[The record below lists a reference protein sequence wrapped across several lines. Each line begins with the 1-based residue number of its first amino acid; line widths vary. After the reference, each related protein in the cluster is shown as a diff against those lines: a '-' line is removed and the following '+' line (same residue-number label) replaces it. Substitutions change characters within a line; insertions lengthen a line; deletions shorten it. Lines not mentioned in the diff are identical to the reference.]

1 MFLSSLKSL
10 SQKKLIPQLRSLT
23 QIKQKSL
30 FGTER
35 SLLRIRTKSKQQPM
49 MCKPLCHPMTSRKIT
64 EGGRVGGKK
73 NKTVQYKISGV
84 RLRWKMTWNETQNSW
99 SLILEG
105 VCCVWIA
112 LGKQTSRLTEIT
124 ALILCARVIKALG
137 SRLKSFTLQL
147 TGFVLDCSSSTPWL
161 HFVYSR
167 LVCLRPIEIF
177 KLYVYLHCLL
187 TICVSGQEEPPR
199 RMFYGS
205 GKMNHDIQSE
215 ILSRNLSSF
224 WKLRTHSQHLKMD
237 VHNWC
242 SIYISMFFDIDNLL

>member
-1 MFLSSLKSL
+1 
-10 SQKKLIPQLRSLT
+10 
-23 QIKQKSL
+23 
-30 FGTER
+30 
-35 SLLRIRTKSKQQPM
+35 
-49 MCKPLCHPMTSRKIT
+49 MTSRKIT

-84 RLRWKMTWNETQNSW
+84 RLRWKMTWNETQNSR

-105 VCCVWIA
+105 VCCVWIG

-199 RMFYGS
+199 RIFTDQVKWTMISKVKYFLETFPVFGSYVLTPSIWKWMFIS
-205 GKMNHDIQSE
+205 GALYIFPCFWYRQFVVISKLQSSLVTFCLFIACPSNCVMN
-215 ILSRNLSSF
+215 LWPKF
-224 WKLRTHSQHLKMD
+224 T
-237 VHNWC
+237 
-242 SIYISMFFDIDNLL
+242 

>member
-1 MFLSSLKSL
+1 M
-10 SQKKLIPQLRSLT
+10 
-23 QIKQKSL
+23 KQKSL

-84 RLRWKMTWNETQNSW
+84 RLRWKMTWNETQNSR

-105 VCCVWIA
+105 VCCVWIG

-147 TGFVLDCSSSTPWL
+147 TEFVLDCSSSTPWL

-187 TICVSGQEEPPR
+187 TICVSGQEEPPLT
-199 RMFYGS
+199 S
-205 GKMNHDIQSE
+205 LNV
-215 ILSRNLSSF
+215 
-224 WKLRTHSQHLKMD
+224 LR
-237 VHNWC
+237 
-242 SIYISMFFDIDNLL
+242 IR

>member
-1 MFLSSLKSL
+1 M
-10 SQKKLIPQLRSLT
+10 PN
-23 QIKQKSL
+23 
-30 FGTER
+30 
-35 SLLRIRTKSKQQPM
+35 
-49 MCKPLCHPMTSRKIT
+49 KPLCYPMASYNIT
-64 EGGRVGGKK
+64 QGGRVGGKK

-84 RLRWKMTWNETQNSW
+84 RLMWKLTRNETQNSW

-237 VHNWC
+237 VHNC
-242 SIYISMFFDIDNLL
+242 CPTYVSMFFWYRQFVVISKLQSSLKKTV